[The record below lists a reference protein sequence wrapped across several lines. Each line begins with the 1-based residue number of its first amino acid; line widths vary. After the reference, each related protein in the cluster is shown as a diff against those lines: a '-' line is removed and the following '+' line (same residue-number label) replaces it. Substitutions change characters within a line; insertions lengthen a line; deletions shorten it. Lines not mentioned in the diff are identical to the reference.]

1 MPHEKCNINI
11 DGFHSFSKCRKTVSQ
26 NSRRS
31 SGGIT
36 ILIKSTL
43 KKGIKFLDKESSEE
57 FVWYKLNK
65 TFFNLKHDIFI
76 CTVYIPPQNSSRE
89 SRLNTDHFE
98 NLQNNIYK
106 FASKGNIILC
116 GDFNAR
122 IGIVED
128 FVDNKFLEDD
138 KYITPSLD
146 QRYSKDH
153 HVNAYGKSLIDLC
166 IGNGMAVLNGRTN
179 GDLLGQF
186 TCQTYNGASVIDYVV
201 ISHSLLSFVVGFN
214 VEDITEFSHHSCLS
228 FILQIKYPQ
237 NSGDT
242 FKLTP
247 HIKSFIWN
255 ESQKDA
261 LRECMSSNEVENK
274 L

>member
-1 MPHEKCNINI
+1 
-11 DGFHSFSKCRKTVSQ
+11 
-26 NSRRS
+26 
-31 SGGIT
+31 
-36 ILIKSTL
+36 
-43 KKGIKFLDKESSEE
+43 
-57 FVWYKLNK
+57 
-65 TFFNLKHDIFI
+65 NL
-76 CTVYIPPQNSSRE
+76 SRE

-122 IGIVED
+122 IGVVED

-153 HVNAYGKSLIDLC
+153 HA
-166 IGNGMAVLNGRTN
+166 RTN
-179 GDLLGQF
+179 
-186 TCQTYNGASVIDYVV
+186 
-201 ISHSLLSFVVGFN
+201 GFN

-228 FILQIKYPQ
+228 PTLQITYPQ

-242 FKLTP
+242 FELTP

-261 LRECMSSNEVENK
+261 LRECMSSNEFLAMMQFLILLGFVANINK
-274 L
+274 M